1 MMLVVKLT
9 KKVKNR
15 FSIVELLCLVV
26 IVGLILFMAFN
37 RLLPFFKVK
46 ADDTVSLE
54 ATITKAA
61 EAYYRKHYDRYP
73 KNIGES
79 SNVSLLEL
87 KKEKFLKE
95 DIYNLNHDSC
105 MTYSYVR
112 SYRLNDD
119 EYTYNVYLYC
129 GDESPGE
136 IELVPNPSIKL
147 SFSNDDGEEMN
158 PSDFESIKNSSFMI
172 DINGGQTRGGTLLA
186 IDYYSFTIST
196 INDSDNEK
204 ANIYHSGILY
214 TNRYDHLKFMK
225 KISDYMNMSQATSIS
240 ITVKVVNVVGG
251 IQEVSLSSSI
261 NE

>member
-1 MMLVVKLT
+1 MLVVKLT
-9 KKVKNR
+9 KKEKNR

-61 EAYYRKHYDRYP
+61 DAYFQKHFDRYP

-79 SNVSLLEL
+79 SNVSLLDL

-95 DIYNLNHDSC
+95 DIYNLEHDSC
-105 MTYSYVR
+105 MTNSYVR
-112 SYRLNDD
+112 SYRLNEN

-129 GDESPGE
+129 GDESPNE
-136 IELVPNPSIKL
+136 IELVPAPSIQL
-147 SFSNDDGEEMN
+147 SFSNDDGEEIN
-158 PSDFESIKNSSFMI
+158 SNDFDSIKDAAFMI

-186 IDYYSFTIST
+186 IDYYSFTISVL
-196 INDSDNEK
+196 NDSDSEK
-204 ANIYHSGILY
+204 ANVYHSGILY

-225 KISDYMNMSQATSIS
+225 KITDYMNMNQATSIS

-251 IQEVSLSSSI
+251 MQEVSLSSSLS
-261 NE
+261 E